1 MSLFGAR
8 CWRPACADH
17 HEESDERRQHL
28 AQLAS
33 FWAGCTPCGGHV
45 QSKVGLAECLA
56 EVSCLREVV
65 NKLAASIMW
74 SNGALHSSSKVG
86 TDHPALFDSGAVHVT
101 GKDDEKP
108 YDQAGENAYLAGAS
122 CADDSLAQL
131 KSERDTGSVVE
142 PGTDDSKDNATPQR
156 GDGLANNDALT
167 DAGES
172 SALILTQGTN
182 SPRGTSTSLDLPL
195 EREYPPDGKQS
206 GMVSSLVSRWESEAR
221 SQNPGQRAEP
231 SSSATVVGS
240 QPSRSQE
247 DWASNTEAA
256 NTSVSTSV
264 SVSNDGKR
272 KAFPNSRRRRA
283 YIDAGCWSG

>member
-1 MSLFGAR
+1 MRGHQNVALGLDVGGLRVLTITRSLTSV
-8 CWRPACADH
+8 D
-17 HEESDERRQHL
+17 SI

-45 QSKVGLAECLA
+45 QSNDGVAVCLP
-56 EVSCLREVV
+56 EVSGLREVV
-65 NKLAASIMW
+65 KKPAASIMW

-108 YDQAGENAYLAGAS
+108 YDQARENAYLAGAS
-122 CADDSLAQL
+122 CADDSLAQV

-142 PGTDDSKDNATPQR
+142 SGTDDSKDNATPQR

-182 SPRGTSTSLDLPL
+182 SPRGTSSSLDLPL

-221 SQNPGQRAEP
+221 SQNPVQGGGTVIECHGGRFPALSEP
-231 SSSATVVGS
+231 
-240 QPSRSQE
+240 
-247 DWASNTEAA
+247 
-256 NTSVSTSV
+256 
-264 SVSNDGKR
+264 
-272 KAFPNSRRRRA
+272 RRL
-283 YIDAGCWSG
+283 G